1 MSEQRRIQ
9 IFIGQQINKYLK
21 FELKNKI
28 NPREKKLSEF
38 VIFFLTIELL
48 SVFAC
53 LSNDRQGGKRVNS
66 GRVFFFYEK
75 RNTELRGKREKQG
88 KKGNCVSS
96 LFMTRKRLMMNFSQI
111 QTTLA
116 SGWAASSKRRNCL
129 VNGLLG

>member
-1 MSEQRRIQ
+1 M
-9 IFIGQQINKYLK
+9 K

-66 GRVFFFYEK
+66 GRVFFF
-75 RNTELRGKREKQG
+75 LRKKKYRIERKERETGKE
-88 KKGNCVSS
+88 
-96 LFMTRKRLMMNFSQI
+96 RKLRIVLVYDSQKI
-111 QTTLA
+111 DDEFLSNLDDFGQR
-116 SGWAASSKRRNCL
+116 WAASSKRRNCL